1 MRIFIGYDESEIV
14 AYHVLSQS
22 LIKHASMPVSIT
34 PLARHHLN
42 YMHDRPRGP
51 MDSTDFAVTR
61 FLVPALCY
69 YQGHA
74 IFMDCDMLAQ
84 TDIHAVMDLID
95 PSKAVSVCQHNYVP
109 KDAKKFEGSKQTT
122 YKRKNWSSVMVFNNA
137 KCKML
142 TPWYVETAPGLD
154 LHQFKWI
161 TNDQLGS
168 LPLEWNWLVGEYPDN
183 PDAKILHYTLG
194 GPWHDRV
201 RGSKAMDQKWHE
213 AWQQSMSCKKLATAS
228 R

>member
-1 MRIFIGYDESEIV
+1 M
-14 AYHVLSQS
+14 
-22 LIKHASMPVSIT
+22 
-34 PLARHHLN
+34 
-42 YMHDRPRGP
+42 
-51 MDSTDFAVTR
+51 
-61 FLVPALCY
+61 
-69 YQGHA
+69 
-74 IFMDCDMLAQ
+74 
-84 TDIHAVMDLID
+84 
-95 PSKAVSVCQHNYVP
+95 
-109 KDAKKFEGSKQTT
+109 
-122 YKRKNWSSVMVFNNA
+122 
-137 KCKML
+137 
-142 TPWYVETAPGLD
+142 APGLD